1 MAAQLAVAYQEVAE
15 LAPATWELVDLRVRE
30 KAARDDAREAR
41 EKLMALIERTCTDT
55 VEVERLRKERDDLLW
70 AIEGLHTECDLAR

>member
-1 MAAQLAVAYQEVAE
+1 MAE
-15 LAPATWELVDLRVRE
+15 LPPAARELADLGVRE
-30 KAARDDAREAR
+30 KDARDDAREAR

-70 AIEGLHTECDLAR
+70 AIEELHTGIDLARQERADAQ